1 MHSISHLFYFSISP
15 LDRYPRVEQVQTKTS
30 KMFYHL
36 ASFYTPLWSLLWVI
50 CFFFHKKISV
60 NWLGF
65 SLSPAANLSFAS
77 LLFKSLFRDSRQAR
91 SIGWRSHRSKYRP
104 RIVST
109 YREIFHLLYRQH
121 LISLGKTPF
130 ETSCSRTLPRSL
142 RTAFMRVLVRSSSKS
157 L

>member
-1 MHSISHLFYFSISP
+1 MHSISHLFYFRISP

-36 ASFYTPLWSLLWVI
+36 ASFYTPLISSVSNLL
-50 CFFFHKKISV
+50 FLSSKISV
-60 NWLGF
+60 NCLGF

-77 LLFKSLFRDSRQAR
+77 FLFKSLFGDSRQAR